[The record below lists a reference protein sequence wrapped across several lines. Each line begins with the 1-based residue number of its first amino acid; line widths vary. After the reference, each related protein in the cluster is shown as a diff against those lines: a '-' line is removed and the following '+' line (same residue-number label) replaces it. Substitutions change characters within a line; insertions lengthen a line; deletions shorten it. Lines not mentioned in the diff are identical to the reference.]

1 MKKSIW
7 KRLLSL
13 ALAFVLVAGMAAE
26 VMPIPAKAKTT
37 TDYGFTVTVNEV
49 QYYNKKTG
57 ERATCSVSSILLY
70 EPQLNG
76 HKVTMTIKVICYRP
90 NGVRAAVNVDAE
102 FEVDCAKPLSVSGT
116 RTPVPGGVNQYTYD
130 YTITREA
137 GSHTGNATCTK
148 SAKCTACNRV
158 YTDPNKHS
166 YVWKHD
172 GTQHWQECTENSSH
186 TTPKVGHSGGTA
198 TCVAPATCS
207 TCKTPYGTVNSQNH
221 SWGAWV
227 FDNSTHT
234 RTCTLD
240 ASHTETGGCSG
251 GTANCTELAV
261 CDTCKNAYGR
271 TNDSHNW
278 GEWESDGTQHWQVCT
293 RNTNHTSAKTN
304 CSGGTANCTELAV
317 CDTCKNAYGS
327 TNDSHSWDPWK
338 SNGNDTHTRVCNLDG
353 SHTETDDC
361 AGGAATCTDPAVCA
375 TCATAY
381 GTEQGHAPVYTLDG
395 NVLTENCSRCDHIAT
410 ATLDAEESYV
420 YTGSAIT
427 PATIT
432 YSDNWLGEQHED
444 ITYENNLNVP
454 TTGKL
459 PTAKITVEDKELT
472 KTFQITPADIG
483 EATVVLNPD
492 SGTYNGKAHKP
503 EISLT
508 WKGAALVE
516 GVHYQVSWD
525 KSGLADAD
533 TYCATI
539 AGIGNYGGTTSAT
552 YTIGNADLREI
563 YVLQEGT
570 LIYNGTAQ
578 TPTVNAH
585 ATTVN
590 NQPVT
595 FTYSLERNGV
605 YGEMPTFTEA
615 GTYMVYYKVSAP
627 NHDGVQS
634 NFAVT
639 VDKAVVTEPT
649 LEGKPYNGK
658 AQTADIADTDLYT
671 VVQNA
676 GGTEKG
682 EYEVVLK
689 LKDAENYIWST
700 TVDAQVSVSFAIT
713 AEKNVWITEPA
724 IEGWK
729 YGEDANEPVY
739 KAKFGWVNVRYTGTA
754 NDGTAWD
761 SKEAPTKAG
770 SYTATFTVAATENY
784 SGLRTVVA
792 FTVAMPYATENT
804 EKVENI
810 TPENVKPEDKPDLE
824 KAKEDL
830 EKALEESSVN
840 YSDDEKQDIQDEIA
854 RIDGAMDVIE
864 DVEAV
869 EELIGKIPGTVAKDD
884 EPTIKAADDAYNALN
899 DYAKS
904 LVDEDARKTLED
916 AKKALT
922 EMNGSAATD
931 ATADEEPEAEDGNY
945 WWLWLLLLIAV
956 CAGFVLFLIARRK
969 KKEE

>member
-1 MKKSIW
+1 MKKNIW
-7 KRLLSL
+7 KRLVSL
-13 ALAFVLVAGMAAE
+13 ALAFVLVAGLAAE
-26 VMPIPAKAKTT
+26 VMPIPAKAVTHT
-37 TDYGFTVTVNEV
+37 EDGFTATINEV
-49 QYYNKKTG
+49 QYYDTRTG
-57 ERATCSVSSILLY
+57 ERATLKVNRIQIW
-70 EPQLNG
+70 PPKLNG
-76 HKVTMTIKVICYRP
+76 NKVTTTVRAYVVKP
-90 NGVRAAVNVDAE
+90 NGVQTGPQVELE
-102 FEVDCAKPLSVSGT
+102 FEMDCTKPLSISGT
-116 RTPVPGGVNQYTYD
+116 YTSDPYGVEQWSFD
-130 YTITREA
+130 YTVTRAA

-148 SAKCTACNRV
+148 SANCTTCNRV

-166 YVWKHD
+166 YVWKYD
-172 GTQHWQECTENSSH
+172 GTQHWQVCTENSSH
-186 TTPKVGHSGGTA
+186 KTTPANHAGGTA

-207 TCKTPYGTVNSQNH
+207 TCETPYGTVDSQNH
-221 SWGAWV
+221 SWGDWV
-227 FDNSTHT
+227 FNNDTHI

-240 ASHTETGGCSG
+240 TSHVETGGCSG

-261 CDTCKNAYGR
+261 CDTCKHAYGS
-271 TNDSHNW
+271 TNGSHNW
-278 GEWESDGTQHWQVCT
+278 GEWKSDGTQHWQVCT
-293 RNTNHTSAKTN
+293 RNANHTSAKTN

-317 CDTCKNAYGS
+317 CDTCKHAYGT
-327 TNDSHSWDPWK
+327 TNDSHSWSAWK
-338 SNGNDTHTRVCNLDG
+338 SNGNDTHTRVCTRDG

-381 GTEQGHAPVYTLDG
+381 GTKLGHAPVYTLNG
-395 NVLTENCSRCDHIAT
+395 NVLIENCNRCDHIAT

-420 YTGSAIT
+420 YTGSPIT

-432 YSDNWLGEQHED
+432 YSDNWLGEQNAD

-454 TTGKL
+454 TADKL
-459 PTAKITVEDKELT
+459 PAAKITVEGKELT

-483 EATVVLNPD
+483 EATVVLNSD

-516 GVHYQVSWD
+516 GVHYRVSWD
-525 KSGLADAD
+525 KSGLADAG

-539 AGIGNYGGTTSAT
+539 AGIGNYSGTTSAT
-552 YTIGNADLREI
+552 YTIGNAGLREI

-578 TPTVNAH
+578 TPAVNAH

-590 NQPVT
+590 DQPVT

-605 YGEMPTFTEA
+605 YGEMPAFTEA

-627 NHDGVQS
+627 NHDGAQS

-639 VDKAVVTEPT
+639 VDKAIVMEPT
-649 LEGKPYNGK
+649 LESKPYNGK
-658 AQTADIADTDLYT
+658 AQTADVADTDLYT
-671 VVQNA
+671 VVKNA

-713 AEKNVWITEPA
+713 AEKNAWITEPA
-724 IEGWK
+724 IEGWT
-729 YGEDANEPVY
+729 YGENANEPVY

-770 SYTATFTVAATENY
+770 SYTATFAVAATENY
-784 SGLRTVVA
+784 SGLRKIVA

-830 EKALEESSVN
+830 EKALEESGDN
-840 YSDDEKQDIQDEIA
+840 YSDDEKQEIEDEIA

-884 EPTIKAADDAYNALN
+884 EPTIKAADDAYNALG

-916 AKKALT
+916 AKETLAEL
-922 EMNGSAATD
+922 NGSAATD
-931 ATADEEPEAEDGNY
+931 GAADEEPAEEDGNC

-956 CAGFVLFLIARRK
+956 CAGFILFLIARRK